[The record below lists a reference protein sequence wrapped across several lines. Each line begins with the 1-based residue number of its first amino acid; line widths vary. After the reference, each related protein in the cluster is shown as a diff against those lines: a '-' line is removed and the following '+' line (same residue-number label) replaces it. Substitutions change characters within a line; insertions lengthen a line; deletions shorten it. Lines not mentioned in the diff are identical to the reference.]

1 MGLPGS
7 RDGRTAAWAAGKSA
21 EGGRVHCA
29 PAAGEEVGVFA
40 MGDEAGALTPDDDAS
55 VRAGPDDVAEGIEA
69 DAAVV
74 LAARD
79 EADYGV

>member
-1 MGLPGS
+1 MIS
-7 RDGRTAAWAAGKSA
+7 
-21 EGGRVHCA
+21 V
-29 PAAGEEVGVFA
+29 
-40 MGDEAGALTPDDDAS
+40 GDEAGALTPDDDAS